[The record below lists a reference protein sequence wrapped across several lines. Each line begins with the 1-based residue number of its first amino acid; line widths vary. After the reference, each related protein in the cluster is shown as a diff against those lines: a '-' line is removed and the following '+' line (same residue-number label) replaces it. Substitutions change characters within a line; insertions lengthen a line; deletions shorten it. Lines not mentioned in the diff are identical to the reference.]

1 MLGLF
6 WLESFKIGKYHSVG
20 TIGNFT
26 RNPRPQISP
35 NNKEPTVPKPS
46 TPEHVAAIDL
56 GSNSFHMIVANFR
69 QGELVVVDRLREM
82 VRLAAGLTP
91 DRFLT
96 EEAQCKALDCLQRFG
111 QRLRDMPSSSVR
123 AVGTNTLRVARN
135 AEQFLLK
142 AEQALGHPIEII
154 AGIEEA
160 RLIYQGVA
168 NSLTNNG
175 KRRLVMDIGG
185 GSTEYIIGMDH
196 APLQKESLRMGCV
209 SMSLNHF
216 NDGKITPKRFKR
228 AVIAAQ
234 AELEPFEKTFGYGAW
249 EQAIGASG
257 TMRTVEKLLVSNGWS
272 KEGITLDGLNQ
283 LIDAMYSAGQCDKL
297 QLPELSTDRKPILPG
312 GVAIICASFKSLH
325 IPHMKVADGA
335 LREGLLYDLL
345 GRINHEDVRDR
356 SVAALATR
364 FHVDEEHANRVC
376 RTLSELS
383 RQTAFLGG
391 VDREVGESWLSWAA
405 ALHEIGIDIAHSNY
419 HRHGAYIIEN
429 GDLPGFSRQDQM
441 LLATLVRFHRRK
453 LIPKSFKELV
463 KPWDMAAFPMTL
475 LLRLAVL
482 LNRSR
487 QPAALPPITLA
498 MAENRIILRFP
509 KNWLNEHPLTVADLE
524 QEAGYLQGADI
535 VLDYA

>member
-1 MLGLF
+1 
-6 WLESFKIGKYHSVG
+6 
-20 TIGNFT
+20 
-26 RNPRPQISP
+26 
-35 NNKEPTVPKPS
+35 VPKPS
-46 TPEHVAAIDL
+46 TPELVAAIDL
-56 GSNSFHMIVANFR
+56 GSNSFHMIVASLR
-69 QGELVVVDRLREM
+69 QGELAVVDRLREI

-96 EEAQCKALDCLQRFG
+96 EEAQRKAIDCLQRFA
-111 QRLRDMPSSSVR
+111 QRLRDMPPGSVR

-135 AEQFLLK
+135 SAQFLEK

-168 NSLTNNG
+168 NSLTNDG

-185 GSTEYIIGMDH
+185 GSTEYIIGVDQT
-196 APLQKESLRMGCV
+196 PLRKESLRMGCI

-216 NDGKITPKRFKR
+216 NDGKITAKRFKR

-234 AELEPFEKTFGYGAW
+234 TELEPFENAFRHGAW
-249 EQAIGASG
+249 EQAVGASG

-283 LIDAMYSAGQCDKL
+283 LIDAMYSAGHCDKL
-297 QLPELSTDRKPILPG
+297 QLTELSNDRKPILPG
-312 GVAIICASFKSLH
+312 GVAIIYASFKSLQ
-325 IPHMKVADGA
+325 IPKMKVADGA
-335 LREGLLYDLL
+335 LREGLIYDLL

-356 SVAALATR
+356 TVTALASR
-364 FHVDEEHANRVC
+364 FHVDQEQAARVWQ
-376 RTLSELS
+376 TLADFS
-383 RQTAFLGG
+383 RQGLPLGG
-391 VDREVGESWLSWAA
+391 VDREDAEPWLDWAA

-419 HRHGAYIIEN
+419 HRHGAYVIEN
-429 GDLPGFSRQDQM
+429 GDLPGFSRQDQK

-482 LNRSR
+482 LHRSR
-487 QPAALPPITLA
+487 QPTALPYITLA
-498 MAENRIILRFP
+498 MTENRIILRFP
-509 KNWLNEHPLTVADLE
+509 KNWLSDHPLTAADLE
-524 QEAGYLQGADI
+524 QEAGYLLGAEM

>member
-1 MLGLF
+1 M
-6 WLESFKIGKYHSVG
+6 
-20 TIGNFT
+20 
-26 RNPRPQISP
+26 
-35 NNKEPTVPKPS
+35 PKPT
-46 TPEHVAAIDL
+46 TPELVAAIDL
-56 GSNSFHMIVANFR
+56 GSNSFHMIVASLR

-96 EEAQCKALDCLQRFG
+96 EEAQKKALDCLQRFG
-111 QRLRDMPSSSVR
+111 QRLRDMPSGSVR

-135 AEQFLLK
+135 SAQFLVQ

-168 NSLTNNG
+168 NSLNNDG

-185 GSTEYIIGMDH
+185 GSTEYIIGVDQ

-216 NDGKITPKRFKR
+216 NDGKITAKRFKR

-234 AELEPFEKTFGYGAW
+234 AELEPFENAFRHGTW

-272 KEGITLDGLNQ
+272 KEGITLEGLNQ
-283 LIDAMYSAGQCDKL
+283 LIEAMYDAGHCDKL
-297 QLPELSTDRKPILPG
+297 QLPELSNDRKPILPG
-312 GVAIICASFKSLH
+312 GVAIIYASFKSLQ
-325 IPHMKVADGA
+325 IPKMKVADGA
-335 LREGLLYDLL
+335 LREGLIYDLL

-356 SVAALATR
+356 TVAALASR
-364 FHVDEEHANRVC
+364 FHVDQEQASRVC
-376 RTLSELS
+376 QTLADFS
-383 RQTAFLGG
+383 RQVLPMGG
-391 VDREVGESWLSWAA
+391 VEREDAETWLNWAA
-405 ALHEIGIDIAHSNY
+405 GLHEIGIDIAHSNY

-429 GDLPGFSRQDQM
+429 GDLPGFSRQDQK

-463 KPWDMAAFPMTL
+463 KPWDIAAFPMTL
-475 LLRLAVL
+475 LFRLSVL
-482 LNRSR
+482 LHRSR
-487 QPAALPPITLA
+487 QPTPLPAITLA
-498 MAENRIILRFP
+498 MTENRIILRFP
-509 KNWLNEHPLTVADLE
+509 KNWLKDHPLTAADLE
-524 QEAGYLQGADI
+524 QEAGYLLGAEM